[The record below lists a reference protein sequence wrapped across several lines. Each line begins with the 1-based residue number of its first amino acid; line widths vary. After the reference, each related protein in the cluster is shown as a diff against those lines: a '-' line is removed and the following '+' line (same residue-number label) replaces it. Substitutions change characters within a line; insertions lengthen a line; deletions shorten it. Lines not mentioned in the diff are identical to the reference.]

1 MTTNET
7 ELELQKATGVKP
19 KGKDRSKYLVNLHAG
34 AQALPDEGWANL
46 SEAAQT
52 WVNNATKAFDASQ
65 APEDFEQPADET
77 VTETSGGEPV
87 TTKPKKTAKPKA
99 EKKAAAPKIHALT
112 DPEKG
117 KRKAKTVKPAK
128 EPKAAKVAKPKAER
142 KTNGAIGFTAP
153 WGKVLARIAKNGEKG
168 ATNEQIAEYCEANG
182 VKPLFA
188 RFIHAGYLKRAQR
201 GLYIGTK
208 ALDTALARE

>member
-7 ELELQKATGVKP
+7 ELELQKATGVRP

-77 VTETSGGEPV
+77 DTETNGDEPV

-99 EKKAAAPKIHALT
+99 EKKAAAPKAV
-112 DPEKG
+112 
-117 KRKAKTVKPAK
+117 KTKTAKPAK
-128 EPKAAKVAKPKAER
+128 EPKTARVAKPKAER

-153 WGKVLARIAKNGEKG
+153 GGKVLARIAKNGEKG
-168 ATNEQIAEYCEANG
+168 ATKIQIAEYCETAG
-182 VKPLFA
+182 VRPLFA
-188 RFIHAGYLKRAQR
+188 RFIRGGYLKRAER
-201 GLYIGTK
+201 GLYVGTK
-208 ALDTALARE
+208 TLDVALEK